1 MKIVESGYKMDLHIH
16 SIYSKGKDKDKV
28 KYNTIENIGELN
40 DKLTENG
47 VQICAITD
55 HDAFGYD
62 MYNALKLYENTE
74 GSSIIK
80 VLPGV
85 EFSVEFAAEKEKVVV
100 HVIAIFDDSD
110 VNKVSKINRYIVGED
125 GKAAYDRNQAFSE
138 EKFLKIL
145 KAIEIDTILIAHQKN
160 SLTSKKTR
168 KNDANTVG
176 IQRFNEFLYTNYFEA
191 FEFRNK
197 NNEIFNKAYVNSQG
211 INEELRFITGSDCHN
226 WKIYPKE
233 SADDKSEFRFTYV
246 KCLPTFRGLVMAIT
260 DHRRIKTVNSFFNPV
275 EKSLDCIDMV
285 INKEKVN
292 IPLSKGINVIIGD
305 NSIGKSLMLHKLT
318 DYSKKKTRMLKV
330 GVAKSYDKY
339 LKQNGIT
346 INSKINIADV
356 FGFDMQGEVREKFE
370 EEKIKSDEFLKGY
383 YPPPINSEPYRI
395 VVERELT
402 KIYTYLEEKYELEAM
417 YAGLGNFRF
426 ENYEGVSA
434 ESLTFV
440 GMVQRDNKA
449 VQEYGILESEIV
461 YIGEK
466 LKSVYENSLLE
477 EEDKKFLMDLERQLT
492 SISKKYGA
500 KKQEIKRNND
510 RIGIYQSIIRKFKQ
524 KYQTVVSDTQK
535 KISAY
540 NENYRN
546 LIDTIVKLVHRRV
559 HNNKPKIC
567 LESQKIEIQTNRV
580 FEYEFNSRLNVT
592 EISEDYIWNIFEEVL
607 KKDNRI
613 GILDCTQEQLALAIP
628 YFDGS
633 PTKALEE
640 LKVRIADKLN
650 EDFKNKYTITQKGMD
665 RTQELSSG
673 FNAKIYFDLL
683 SYETERQGIYIIDQP
698 EDNISQKSIREYLL
712 NRFKVMGENRQVII
726 VTHNPQFIVNLDVDN
741 VIYLGKNES
750 GFEVRSG
757 ALEYKCSDYSMLEI
771 VATHIEGGLDT
782 LKRRWKRYEKN
793 TSISE
798 I

>member
-28 KYNTIENIGELN
+28 KYNTIENIGQLN

-100 HVIAIFDDSD
+100 HVIAIFDDLD

-176 IQRFNEFLYTNYFEA
+176 KQRFNEFLYTDYFEA

-197 NNEIFNKAYVNSQG
+197 NNEVFNKAYVNSQG

-233 SADDKSEFRFTYV
+233 SIDDQSEFRFTYV

-275 EKSLDCIDMV
+275 EKSLDSIDMV
-285 INKEKVN
+285 INKEKVS

-318 DYSKKKTRMLKV
+318 AYSKKKTRMLKAS
-330 GVAKSYDKY
+330 VAKSYDKY

-383 YPPPINSEPYRI
+383 YPPPINPEPYRI

-402 KIYTYLEEKYELEAM
+402 KIYTYLEEKYELENM
-417 YAGLGNFRF
+417 YAGLGDFRF

-461 YIGEK
+461 SIGEK
-466 LKSVYENSLLE
+466 LKSVYENLLLE

-492 SISKKYGA
+492 FISKKYGA
-500 KKQEIKRNND
+500 KKQKIKRKND
-510 RIGIYQSIIRKFKQ
+510 LIGIYQSIIRKFKQ
-524 KYQTVVSDTQK
+524 KYQTVVSDAQK
-535 KISAY
+535 KVSAY

-546 LIDTIVKLVHRRV
+546 LVDTIVKLIHRRV

-592 EISEDYIWNIFEEVL
+592 EISEDYIWDIFEEVL

-613 GILDCTQEQLALAIP
+613 GILDCTQEQLTLAIP

-712 NRFKVMGENRQVII
+712 SRFKVMGENRQVII

-750 GFEVRSG
+750 GFEVCSG